1 MRNKGEGLV
10 ALVTGGTSG
19 IGLAAAKALAEKG
32 CVVFTLSR
40 RPAEIPGIRS
50 LTADVTDEEAVKRA
64 VASLLSE
71 TGRIDILVNC
81 AGFGISG
88 AVEFTEL
95 ADAKKQFDV
104 NFFGAV
110 NVTKAALPSMR
121 ERKCGMIVNISSV
134 AAPVAIPF
142 QAYYSAAKA
151 ALNAWT
157 AALANE
163 IRPFGI
169 RVTAVQPGDIR
180 TGFTAARE
188 KSALGDDVYGGRI
201 SRSVSKMERDEQNG
215 MDPAK
220 AGAYIAS
227 MALRKSPP
235 SVSTIGFSYKAVC
248 ALEKIL
254 PASLFNRIVGEL
266 YAK

>member
-1 MRNKGEGLV
+1 MKNKGEGRV

-32 CVVFTLSR
+32 CAVFTLSR

-50 LTADVTDEEAVKRA
+50 LTADVTDEEAVRRA
-64 VASLLSE
+64 LALLFE
-71 TGRIDILVNC
+71 EAGRIDILVNC

-95 ADAKKQFDV
+95 TDAKKQFDV

-110 NVTKAALPSMR
+110 NVTKAVLPRMR
-121 ERKCGMIVNISSV
+121 EQKSGMIVNVSSV

-142 QAYYSAAKA
+142 QAFYSAAKA

-163 IRPFGI
+163 VRPFGI

-188 KSALGDDVYGGRI
+188 KSAAGDDIYEGRI
-201 SRSVSKMERDEQNG
+201 SRSVSKMEHDEQNG

-220 AGAYIAS
+220 AGACIAS
-227 MALRKSPP
+227 AALKRSVPP
-235 SVSTIGFSYKAVC
+235 VSTIGFSYKAVC
-248 ALEKIL
+248 ALARLL
-254 PASLFNRIVGEL
+254 PASLFNRIVGSL
-266 YAK
+266 YAD